1 MSKNG
6 TFKNGRSPRT
16 AVKRKPQL
24 RILHYSFVPKYLK
37 NNSFERFAPTSL
49 STTDAFFP
57 WGSLIYPFLY
67 NLSIASQSRPFHA
80 LVAYWSCELVRY
92 RSASTISSTLSL
104 SYSIIALSFL
114 HLERWNAKDLVGPF
128 DITFLLIIQFP
139 DGLYLCPELKTP
151 HKPKGSSTIFATH
164 CITALSLCSY
174 IWLNPYRGKK
184 GWRTFRI
191 TWLKIARSISNNPF
205 YAFLFQLKKW
215 W

>member
-24 RILHYSFVPKYLK
+24 RILHYFFVPKYLK
-37 NNSFERFAPTSL
+37 NNSFERFAPASL

-139 DGLYLCPELKTP
+139 DGLYLLPELKTIP
-151 HKPKGSSTIFATH
+151 QTERQLYDL
-164 CITALSLCSY
+164 CNSLH
-174 IWLNPYRGKK
+174 YRPEFVLVHMAQSVPGQKRMK
-184 GWRTFRI
+184 NI
-191 TWLKIARSISNNPF
+191 QDNMIENSPF
-205 YAFLFQLKKW
+205 NFQ
-215 W
+215 